1 MTSIRWFVLAM
12 TLAPTLPLAAQ
23 TSLTIYND
31 GRVLQRRVMPV
42 AVPAGSSVHQLLLGQ
57 LDPGSLFA
65 LDSGVAITGSRY
77 DPAVDLEMALRR
89 SVGRELSFET
99 RGANG
104 AREMV
109 TATVL
114 GVDPERY
121 RLADGRVSFDR
132 PGMPRFPAE
141 LVPAQAAIA
150 VAVRAD
156 KARTGLGVG
165 YFSSGAAWGA
175 TYAVVLGR
183 GVARVSGQATIA
195 AGTLTADSA
204 EVQLLAGN
212 VGAAPRSPI
221 LMKSMAARSAAP
233 MAMDAAGE
241 QAIGEVH
248 LYTLPGRYDLVP
260 GVATSA
266 MLLEPATAPFQRTFT
281 VRGQLPY
288 YGGLGQQ
295 GDEQTDPVAV
305 TYVVKR
311 ALKTPFGDVPVPGG
325 VARIYER
332 DQAGR
337 LQLVGESSLDHTA
350 AGQDLRLDAGT
361 AFDLTAKRI
370 QTDYETHREAPRTVA
385 TATYRVTLD
394 NAKDTEVSVDVLEQR
409 GGEWSVVQSSI
420 PGEKVSST
428 LTRFR
433 VSVPA
438 KGRTVLTYRVR
449 VVW

>member
-1 MTSIRWFVLAM
+1 MKSFRRLVLA
-12 TLAPTLPLAAQ
+12 LALMPAVPLAAQ

-31 GRVLQRRVMPV
+31 GRVLQRRVLPI
-42 AVPAGSSVHQLLLGQ
+42 AVPAGFSVHQLTLGP

-77 DPAVDLEMALRR
+77 DPAVDLGTALRR
-89 SVGRELSFET
+89 SIGRDLIFET
-99 RGANG
+99 RGVNG
-104 AREMV
+104 VRETI

-121 RLADGRVSFDR
+121 RLADGLVTFDR

-141 LVPAQAAIA
+141 LVPAQAATA

-156 KARTGLGVG
+156 KARPGLGLG
-165 YFSSGAAWGA
+165 FFSSGASWGA
-175 TYAVVLGR
+175 SYAVVLGR
-183 GVARVSGQATIA
+183 GVARISGQATIA
-195 AGTLTADSA
+195 AGTIRADSA

-212 VGAAPRSPI
+212 VGVAQRSGIMMKEAAVRAA
-221 LMKSMAARSAAP
+221 SMAAAS
-233 MAMDAAGE
+233 E
-241 QAIGEVH
+241 QSIGEVH
-248 LYTLPGRYDLVP
+248 LYPLPGRFDLVP

-311 ALKTPFGDVPVPGG
+311 ALKSSFGDVPLPGG

-370 QTDYETHREAPRTVA
+370 QTEYETHREAPRTVA
-385 TATYRVTLD
+385 TASYRVTLD
-394 NAKDTEVSVDVLEQR
+394 NAKDAEVSVDVLEQR
-409 GGEWSVVQSSI
+409 GGEWAVVQSSI

-433 VSVPA
+433 VRVPA
-438 KGRTVLTYRVR
+438 GGRTVLTYRVR